1 MPRLAGEGDVIGAVV
16 AICTVLLIQPFGA
29 TAEPVAQTDAA
40 SHAGKAVGMMEHG
53 LLKEAAVEFEQ
64 ALAIEP
70 HDDVVRLEYATC
82 LFAQTRDD
90 EARKQFEIE
99 RQRLGDRPGVNYY
112 LGRLD
117 LRSNDFAGAIKK
129 LAPLESDPALSN
141 VSLYLGMAY
150 MSAGQPAR
158 ALECLE
164 RAARKNPRD
173 PEVYYR
179 LARVYSTAGRTNDAN
194 RAYKLYREWT
204 ESQQVAEKYGRE
216 CTDALRTQPI
226 AQARIVCQHIA
237 DPRDARRLILLGE
250 LYSQNGAYS
259 DAIEPLRQ
267 GARLD
272 PESFEA
278 WQGLGLSLFF
288 LKRYQEALPPLQKAA
303 RLNPQDFSTL
313 SLLASTLHAAGND
326 AAALPVLE
334 TAHSLNPDDAKV
346 TARLEQLR
354 AQSKAKQ

>member
-1 MPRLAGEGDVIGAVV
+1 VAQGLKAAVTV
-16 AICTVLLIQPFGA
+16 CTLLLIWTFGA
-29 TAEPVAQTDAA
+29 LAQPVVGADAK
-40 SHAGKAVGMMEHG
+40 SHVGKAVQMMEHG
-53 LLKEAAVEFEQ
+53 LLKEAAGEFER
-64 ALAIEP
+64 ALAIDP
-70 HDDVVRLEYATC
+70 NDDVVRLEYATC
-82 LFAQTRDD
+82 LFAQARDD

-117 LRSNDFAGAIKK
+117 LRSGDFAAAIKK
-129 LAPLESDPALSN
+129 LAPLESDPALAN

-150 MSAGQPAR
+150 TSAGQPAR

-173 PEVYYR
+173 PEVHYR
-179 LARVYSTAGRTNDAN
+179 LARVYSTAGRANDAN
-194 RAYKLYREWT
+194 REYKLYRDWT
-204 ESQQVAEKYGRE
+204 ESQRVAEKYGRE
-216 CTDALRTQPI
+216 CGEALRTQPI
-226 AQARIVCQHIA
+226 AQARLVCRHIA
-237 DPRDARRLILLGE
+237 DPRDSHRLILLGE
-250 LYSQNGAYS
+250 LYSQNGAFS
-259 DAIEPLRQ
+259 DAIDPLRQ
-267 GARLD
+267 AVKLD

-278 WQGLGLSLFF
+278 WHGLGLSLFF
-288 LKRYQEALPPLQKAA
+288 LKRYQEALPPLQTAA
-303 RLNPQDFSTL
+303 RLSPQDFSTL

-354 AQSKAKQ
+354 AQSKAKP

>member
-1 MPRLAGEGDVIGAVV
+1 MRAVV
-16 AICTVLLIQPFGA
+16 AVCPVLLIQTFGA
-29 TAEPVAQTDAA
+29 PAQPVAGSDAA
-40 SHAGKAVGMMEHG
+40 SHVGKAVQMMEHG
-53 LLKEAAVEFEQ
+53 LLKEAAGEFEQ
-64 ALAIEP
+64 ALAIDP
-70 HDDVVRLEYATC
+70 NNDVVRLEYATC
-82 LFAQTRDD
+82 LFAQSRDD
-90 EARKQFEIE
+90 EARKQFETE

-117 LRSNDFAGAIKK
+117 LRSNDFAAAIKM
-129 LAPLESDPALSN
+129 LAPLESDPGLSN

-179 LARVYSTAGRTNDAN
+179 LARVYSTAGRTNDAH
-194 RAYKLYREWT
+194 RAYKLYRDWT
-204 ESQQVAEKYGRE
+204 ESQRVAQQYGRE
-216 CTDALRTQPI
+216 CGDALRTQPI
-226 AQARIVCQHIA
+226 AQARVICQHIA
-237 DPRDARRLILLGE
+237 DPRDSHRLILLGE

-259 DAIEPLRQ
+259 DAIEPLRH
-267 GARLD
+267 AAKLD

-278 WQGLGLSLFF
+278 WHGLGLSLFF

-303 RLNPQDFSTL
+303 RLSPQDFSTL
-313 SLLASTLHAAGND
+313 SLLASTLHATGDD

-346 TARLEQLR
+346 AARLEQLR
-354 AQSKAKQ
+354 AKAKAKQ